1 MMKSRIAVTGSLA
14 YDYLSTY
21 DRPFEELLLPEKLHE
36 LSVCFVVSS
45 KERHF
50 GGTAG
55 NIAYNLALLNEPAKV
70 LAGAGYDFADYR
82 DHLEGMG
89 VDLSAV
95 RVTPDVSL
103 ASATIITDSR
113 GHQITEFYPGAMGKG
128 LKPTVTALQDVEVVL
143 IAPDDPTW
151 MMEYVDL
158 SKRFEKRYFFD
169 PGQALARFTSEQLLH
184 ALEEGEGAEGVFVND
199 YELEL
204 LKRMTGYSE
213 EQLFPLSR
221 IFVVTY
227 GEKGSKI
234 FSEGKVVEV
243 PIATPT
249 RVLEPTGC
257 GDAYRAGFLKGY
269 LESRDLLVCGQMG
282 ALMATYVVERKGTQ
296 NHAFKLKEFE
306 RRFEGMFGKRL

>member
-1 MMKSRIAVTGSLA
+1 MPPRIAVTGSLA
-14 YDYLSTY
+14 YDTISTF
-21 DRPFEELLLPEKLHE
+21 DQAFEALLVPEKLHE

-55 NIAYNLALLNEPAKV
+55 NIAYNLALLKEPATI
-70 LAGAGYDFADYR
+70 LAGAGHDFGDYR
-82 DHLEGMG
+82 KHLESLG
-89 VDLSAV
+89 VDLSAI
-95 RVTPDVSL
+95 RVSPDLPL
-103 ASATIITDSR
+103 ASATIISDVR
-113 GHQITEFYPGAMGKG
+113 GHQICEFYPGAMGKG
-128 LKPTVTALQDVEVVL
+128 LKPGITALQNVELVL
-143 IAPDDPTW
+143 IAPDDPAW

-158 SKRFEKRYFFD
+158 CKQFGKRYFFD
-169 PGQALARFTSEQLLH
+169 PGQALGRFTPEQLLH
-184 ALEEGEGAEGVFVND
+184 AIEGAEGVFLND

-204 LKRMTGYSE
+204 LKRSTGYTE

-221 IFVVTY
+221 IFIVTY

-234 FSEGKVVEV
+234 LEGGRVVEV

-269 LESRDLLVCGQMG
+269 LEGRELLVCGEMG
-282 ALMATYVVERKGTQ
+282 ALLATYVVEQKGTQ
-296 NHAFKLKEFE
+296 NHAFSPKEFE
-306 RRFEGMFGKRL
+306 RRFEEVFGKSL

>member
-14 YDYLSTY
+14 YDSISTF
-21 DRPFEELLLPEKLHE
+21 DQPFEELLLPEKLNE

-55 NIAYNLALLNEPAKV
+55 NIAYNLALLSEPATV
-70 LAGAGYDFADYR
+70 LAGAGNDFGDYR
-82 DHLEGMG
+82 KRLENLG
-89 VDLSAV
+89 VDLSAI
-95 RVTPDVSL
+95 RVSPDLSL
-103 ASATIITDSR
+103 ASATIITDAR
-113 GHQITEFYPGAMGKG
+113 GHQICEFYPGAMGKG
-128 LKPTVTALQDVEVVL
+128 LKPDITALQRVEVVL

-151 MMEYVDL
+151 MMEYVTL
-158 SKRFEKRYFFD
+158 SKRFGKRYFFD
-169 PGQALARFTSEQLLH
+169 PGQALGRFAPEQLLQ
-184 ALEEGEGAEGVFVND
+184 AIEGAEGVFVND

-204 LKRMTGYSE
+204 LKRITGYSE

-221 IFVVTY
+221 LFIVTY

-269 LESRDLLVCGQMG
+269 LESRELLVCGQMG
-282 ALMATYVVERKGTQ
+282 ALMATYVVEQKGTQ
-296 NHAFKLKEFE
+296 NHAFKVKEFE
-306 RRFEGMFGKRL
+306 KRFEEMFGKAL